1 MIDQAVIFAVAAVVV
16 FCMAL
21 YGLIAYAHLIRKIM
35 ALNIMGSAVFLF
47 FGAMARRGDPEVTDP
62 VPQAMVI
69 TGIVVAVAATAF
81 AVSLAKR
88 IQSATGRMQLPEE
101 RDTS

>member
-1 MIDQAVIFAVAAVVV
+1 MIDSSTIFAIAAVLV

-47 FGAMARRGDPEVTDP
+47 FGAMARRSEPEVTDP

-81 AVSLAKR
+81 AIVLAKR
-88 IQSATGRMQLPEE
+88 ISQTTGRMQLPEE
-101 RDTS
+101 RDAG